1 MRIKPMVGQHVKL
14 NKRGYEKRL
23 IASEDDVKAAQD
35 MIIKAVEK
43 SDQPG
48 VWLIDVSGTLNRY
61 MLNNQLVDP
70 IEPNGNNQQAAMQ

>member
-1 MRIKPMVGQHVKL
+1 MRIKPQVGQRVKL
-14 NKRGYEKRL
+14 NRKGYQARL
-23 IASEDDVKAAQD
+23 IASEEDVKAAQE

-61 MLNNQLVDP
+61 MLNNLVVEP
-70 IEPNGNNQQAAMQ
+70 IEEPTQTVH